1 MCPTENIDEKTREI
15 CLQDSK
21 LGAINRSYSLYSSNV
36 VRKPGNSLS
45 WFHIHTMSLDGSQLN
60 GDGADQPEALVLQIL
75 RLTDELSKFSSFEP
89 NPSLDEVLGSIA
101 KLCHQTD
108 VSSVAEDK
116 VLSRMPVS
124 QTQQVD
130 SIADS
135 QRRPCHLR
143 ASTAAGHV
151 GQSSWRA

>member
-1 MCPTENIDEKTREI
+1 MASTQSQLDVLARFLYIKPMGRCIPRRTLMRRRERFVYRI
-15 CLQDSK
+15 QSR
-21 LGAINRSYSLYSSNV
+21 GHSIARTHSTHQTV
-36 VRKPGNSLS
+36 VRNHLTLGNSLS
-45 WFHIHTMSLDGSQLN
+45 WFLIRTMSPDGSQLN

-108 VSSVAEDK
+108 VSSVVEDK

-124 QTQQVD
+124 QTQQ
-130 SIADS
+130 AD
-135 QRRPCHLR
+135 
-143 ASTAAGHV
+143 
-151 GQSSWRA
+151 